1 MMKKRTLQNQMVCR
15 KIYCKERWGVNIEP
29 IFHAENFRPF
39 LLKFSTKLLTVL
51 NCWYTI
57 LADIEKEC

>member
-1 MMKKRTLQNQMVCR
+1 MVCR